1 MKIAGIIAAG
11 GNSSRFGQDKLSLK
25 FSGKSVLTWSVSL
38 LSLHQSIDFVVVAIA
53 DHKLAKKQISGFTAS
68 NIEFSEP
75 GTSRAET
82 IFKALQKIPDDYDA
96 VFVHDGARPFA
107 TSKLI
112 DSILSRKTEAGC
124 IVPILP
130 IDGAVK
136 KISADHRISD
146 NIADKLYVTQTPQF
160 AYLKPLRFAYEKFK
174 GNLERFRDTAHIMS
188 EFGISVLTVPGE
200 TTNIKITHQSDVT
213 LANAIAGCGV
223 LKRR

>member
-11 GNSSRFGQDKLSLK
+11 GNSSRFGSDKLGLK
-25 FSGKSVLTWSVSL
+25 FSGKSVLAWSVSL

-53 DHKLAKKQISGFTAS
+53 DQKHSKKQISGFTAS

-75 GTSRAET
+75 GMSRAET
-82 IFKALQKIPDDYDA
+82 VYNALQKIPDDYDA

-112 DSILSRKTEAGC
+112 DLMLSRKTEAGC

-130 IDGAVK
+130 INGAVK
-136 KISADHRISD
+136 KIRADQRVSASIKDS
-146 NIADKLYVTQTPQF
+146 LYVTQTPQF
-160 AYLKPLRFAYEKFK
+160 AYLKPLRFAYEKLK
-174 GNLERFRDTAHIMS
+174 GNLSGFRDTAHIMA

-200 TTNIKITHQSDVT
+200 TTNIKITHQGDVK

-223 LKRR
+223 LKRS